1 MFSNENAAV
10 WLGPEMGTKIKTTAE
25 KLFGV
30 FLSYQRDTNYISHSP
45 PIFTKAALC
54 TLGAQPFQSPRTP
67 CLRTI
72 VEKACTVFRTLRQ
85 QNRDKT
91 SIRSLL
97 YMRYLCCVIVTE
109 RSVIVGF
116 YHSLTFTETFT
127 VGAVNA

>member
-1 MFSNENAAV
+1 MGYKHVLPHLGFPLFQCGRWTKTHQNEDHVFSNENAAV
-10 WLGPEMGTKIKTTAE
+10 WLGPELGTKIKTTAE

-67 CLRTI
+67 CLRTM

-85 QNRDKT
+85 
-91 SIRSLL
+91 
-97 YMRYLCCVIVTE
+97 
-109 RSVIVGF
+109 
-116 YHSLTFTETFT
+116 
-127 VGAVNA
+127 

>member
-10 WLGPEMGTKIKTTAE
+10 WLWPELGTKIKTTAE

-91 SIRSLL
+91 SIRRKL
-97 YMRYLCCVIVTE
+97 
-109 RSVIVGF
+109 
-116 YHSLTFTETFT
+116 
-127 VGAVNA
+127 NAYIL